1 VAILKPPH
9 PHKEKNSRL
18 SEKTLM
24 YPMKHTGKRCKM
36 ETDAETKIKQDLLAE
51 IQNLE
56 HNYEIIANFTAG
68 IEYDVSVIGTSIQ
81 SFKDSLS
88 RASAFVLALYNLK
101 GKRVNIP
108 WDPLFTSLDYAIA
121 TLTTA
126 PKKAAVQAILS
137 MSEAQMQQVMSYFE
151 ALKESLK

>member
-1 VAILKPPH
+1 MQDNTEA
-9 PHKEKNSRL
+9 
-18 SEKTLM
+18 
-24 YPMKHTGKRCKM
+24 
-36 ETDAETKIKQDLLAE
+36 KIEQDLVEE

-56 HNYEIIANFTAG
+56 QNY
-68 IEYDVSVIGTSIQ
+68 SVIKSFLSGKDYDNITIGQSVQ

-108 WDPLFTSLDYAIA
+108 WDPLFTSLDYALATIA
-121 TLTTA
+121 VSSSQ
-126 PKKAAVQAILS
+126 KQKAAVKTILS
-137 MSEAQMQQVMSYFE
+137 MSEEQIGQVLAYFS

>member
-1 VAILKPPH
+1 VRY
-9 PHKEKNSRL
+9 NMQND
-18 SEKTLM
+18 T
-24 YPMKHTGKRCKM
+24 
-36 ETDAETKIKQDLLAE
+36 ETKIKQDLLAE

-56 HNYEIIANFTAG
+56 QNYR
-68 IEYDVSVIGTSIQ
+68 VIGSFVAGKEYEVTVIGSSIQ

-108 WDPLFTSLDYAIA
+108 WEPLFISLDYALA
-121 TLTTA
+121 TLSTT
-126 PKKAAVQAILS
+126 PKKEAVQAILS
-137 MSEAQMQQVMSYFE
+137 MAEPQMEQVLSYFS

>member
-1 VAILKPPH
+1 MQ
-9 PHKEKNSRL
+9 ND
-18 SEKTLM
+18 T
-24 YPMKHTGKRCKM
+24 
-36 ETDAETKIKQDLLAE
+36 ETKIKQDLLAE

-56 HNYEIIANFTAG
+56 QNYR
-68 IEYDVSVIGTSIQ
+68 VIGSFVAGKEYEVTVIGSSIQ

-108 WDPLFTSLDYAIA
+108 WESLFTSLDYSLA
-121 TLTTA
+121 TLSTT
-126 PKKAAVQAILS
+126 PKKEAVQAILS
-137 MSEAQMQQVMSYFE
+137 MAEPQMEQVLSYFS

>member
-1 VAILKPPH
+1 MQ
-9 PHKEKNSRL
+9 SD
-18 SEKTLM
+18 T
-24 YPMKHTGKRCKM
+24 
-36 ETDAETKIKQDLLAE
+36 ETKIKQDLLAE

-56 HNYEIIANFTAG
+56 QNYTVIRGFAAG
-68 IEYDVSVIGTSIQ
+68 KEYEVTVIGASIQ

-108 WDPLFTSLDYAIA
+108 WDPLFTSLDYALA
-121 TLTTA
+121 TLSTA

-137 MSEAQMQQVMSYFE
+137 MAEPQMEQVMSYFS

>member
-1 VAILKPPH
+1 MQNDV
-9 PHKEKNSRL
+9 
-18 SEKTLM
+18 
-24 YPMKHTGKRCKM
+24 
-36 ETDAETKIKQDLLAE
+36 ETKIKQDLLFE

-56 HNYEIIANFTAG
+56 QNYGVIRSFVAG
-68 IEYDVSVIGTSIQ
+68 TDYEVETVGSSIQ
-81 SFKDSLS
+81 TFKDSLS

-108 WDPLFTSLDYAIA
+108 WDPLFTSLDYALA
-121 TLTTA
+121 TLSTA

-137 MSEAQMQQVMSYFE
+137 MAGPQMEQVLSYFA

>member
-1 VAILKPPH
+1 MQDNTEV
-9 PHKEKNSRL
+9 
-18 SEKTLM
+18 
-24 YPMKHTGKRCKM
+24 
-36 ETDAETKIKQDLLAE
+36 KIKQDLLAE

-56 HNYEIIANFTAG
+56 QNYALIRNFLSG
-68 IEYDVSVIGTSIQ
+68 KDYDPITIGGAIQ

-108 WDPLFTSLDYAIA
+108 WEALFTSLDYALA
-121 TLTTA
+121 TMTVSSSS
-126 PKKAAVQAILS
+126 KQKEAVKIILS
-137 MSEAQMQQVMSYFE
+137 MSQEQIGQVLAYFS

>member
-1 VAILKPPH
+1 MQ
-9 PHKEKNSRL
+9 NST
-18 SEKTLM
+18 E
-24 YPMKHTGKRCKM
+24 
-36 ETDAETKIKQDLLAE
+36 EKIKQDLLVE

-56 HNYEIIANFTAG
+56 QNYQVIQGFIAG
-68 IEYDVSVIGTSIQ
+68 KDYDVAAVGNSVQ

-108 WDPLFTSLDYAIA
+108 WEALFTSLDYALA
-121 TLTTA
+121 TLTTT

-137 MSEAQMQQVMSYFE
+137 MAKPQIEQVLAYFSALKE
-151 ALKESLK
+151 ALK

>member
-1 VAILKPPH
+1 MQ
-9 PHKEKNSRL
+9 N
-18 SEKTLM
+18 
-24 YPMKHTGKRCKM
+24 
-36 ETDAETKIKQDLLAE
+36 DAETKIKQDLLVE

-56 HNYEIIANFTAG
+56 QNYKVIEGFVAG
-68 IEYDVSVIGTSIQ
+68 KDYEVTVIGSSIQ

-108 WDPLFTSLDYAIA
+108 WEPLFTSLDYALA
-121 TLTTA
+121 TLSTA
-126 PKKAAVQAILS
+126 PKRAALEAILS
-137 MSEAQMQQVMSYFE
+137 MAEPQIEQVLSYFS

>member
-1 VAILKPPH
+1 MQMQ
-9 PHKEKNSRL
+9 ND
-18 SEKTLM
+18 T
-24 YPMKHTGKRCKM
+24 
-36 ETDAETKIKQDLLAE
+36 ETKIKQDLLAE
-51 IQNLE
+51 TQNLE
-56 HNYEIIANFTAG
+56 QNFRVIANFISGQDYEVT
-68 IEYDVSVIGTSIQ
+68 VIGSSIQ

-108 WDPLFTSLDYAIA
+108 WESLFTSIDYALA
-121 TLTTA
+121 TLSTA

-137 MSEAQMQQVMSYFE
+137 MAEPQMRQVMSYFS

>member
-1 VAILKPPH
+1 M
-9 PHKEKNSRL
+9 E
-18 SEKTLM
+18 
-24 YPMKHTGKRCKM
+24 HTEKRCNM
-36 ETDAETKIKQDLLAE
+36 ENDAETKIKQDLLAE

-56 HNYEIIANFTAG
+56 NNYEIIANFTAG
-68 IEYDVSVIGTSIQ
+68 IEYEVTVIGSSIQ

-108 WDPLFTSLDYAIA
+108 WDPLFTSLDYALA
-121 TLTTA
+121 TLSTA

-137 MSEAQMQQVMSYFE
+137 MAEAQMEQVMTYFS

>member
-1 VAILKPPH
+1 MQ
-9 PHKEKNSRL
+9 S
-18 SEKTLM
+18 
-24 YPMKHTGKRCKM
+24 
-36 ETDAETKIKQDLLAE
+36 DAETKIKQDLYLE
-51 IQNLE
+51 ILNLE
-56 HNYEIIANFTAG
+56 QNYKVIKGFMEG
-68 IEYDVSVIGTSIQ
+68 KDYDVSVIGQSIQ

-108 WDPLFTSLDYAIA
+108 WEPLFINLDYALA

-126 PKKAAVQAILS
+126 PKRGAVQVILG
-137 MSEAQMQQVMSYFE
+137 MAKEQMDQVLSYFS

>member
-1 VAILKPPH
+1 MQNDV
-9 PHKEKNSRL
+9 
-18 SEKTLM
+18 
-24 YPMKHTGKRCKM
+24 
-36 ETDAETKIKQDLLAE
+36 ETKIKQDLLFE

-56 HNYEIIANFTAG
+56 QNYGVIRSFVAG
-68 IEYDVSVIGTSIQ
+68 TEYEVETVGSSIQ
-81 SFKDSLS
+81 TFKDSLS

-108 WDPLFTSLDYAIA
+108 WDPLFTSLDYALA
-121 TLTTA
+121 TLSTA

-137 MSEAQMQQVMSYFE
+137 MAGPQMEQVLSYFA

>member
-1 VAILKPPH
+1 MQ
-9 PHKEKNSRL
+9 N
-18 SEKTLM
+18 
-24 YPMKHTGKRCKM
+24 
-36 ETDAETKIKQDLLAE
+36 DAETKIKQDLLAE

-56 HNYEIIANFTAG
+56 QNYKVIKGFVSG
-68 IEYDVSVIGTSIQ
+68 KEYDVAVIGTSIQ

-108 WDPLFTSLDYAIA
+108 WDPLFTSLDYALA
-121 TLTTA
+121 TLSTA

-137 MSEAQMQQVMSYFE
+137 MAEPQMEQVLCLTFQR
-151 ALKESLK
+151 

>member
-1 VAILKPPH
+1 MQ
-9 PHKEKNSRL
+9 S
-18 SEKTLM
+18 
-24 YPMKHTGKRCKM
+24 
-36 ETDAETKIKQDLLAE
+36 DAEIKIKQDLYVE
-51 IQNLE
+51 ILNLE
-56 HNYEIIANFTAG
+56 QNYQVIEGFIAG
-68 IEYDVSVIGTSIQ
+68 KDYDVSVLGQSIQ

-108 WDPLFTSLDYAIA
+108 WEPLFTNLDYALA

-126 PKKAAVQAILS
+126 PKRAAVQVILG
-137 MSEAQMQQVMSYFE
+137 MAQEQIQQVLSYFS